1 MAKLVHAPDAFAE
14 PTEVRRNGEAGE
26 LHPHP
31 SSNGPARP
39 AASCV
44 TVAALPM
51 TSRTSG
57 ATTACRRGRRI
68 RAVAVAVVVALG
80 LPAGGPALVR
90 ADGNT
95 DGRVQAKALVVEGA
109 RLLRRGEAQTALQRF
124 QSAYDL
130 YPSPKIHFDFGLAY
144 KTLGRPVEAVQAFQK
159 FLADASDAD
168 REERMQAWR
177 MLDELMRRVV
187 SLELTCSES
196 GAEIFLDGHPRG
208 RTPRSE
214 PLVLEPGV
222 HELVV
227 KAPGTDFL
235 PYSQS
240 LTAEAGKKV
249 LVSIHLVHAPGRV
262 PALPEPV
269 PTAEP
274 VALRPEVIT
283 APPAR
288 PTPAVP
294 AYKRWWFWAGV
305 GVLAGAVATTAVLVS
320 RDRRTS
326 CTGPLCSGVEP

>member
-1 MAKLVHAPDAFAE
+1 
-14 PTEVRRNGEAGE
+14 
-26 LHPHP
+26 
-31 SSNGPARP
+31 
-39 AASCV
+39 
-44 TVAALPM
+44 M

-57 ATTACRRGRRI
+57 AMTARRRGRRVP
-68 RAVAVAVVVALG
+68 AVAVAVGLVVLG
-80 LPAGGPALVR
+80 GGPALVR
-90 ADGNT
+90 ANGNT
-95 DGRVQAKALVVEGA
+95 EGRVQAKALVVEGA
-109 RLLRRGEAQTALQRF
+109 RLLRRGEAEAALQRF

-177 MLDELMRRVV
+177 MLDELMRRLV

-196 GAEIFLDGHPRG
+196 GAEILLDGHSRG

-214 PLVLEPGV
+214 PLILEPGA

-262 PALPEPV
+262 PAVPAPV
-269 PTAEP
+269 LTAEP
-274 VALRPEVIT
+274 RALRPEVIT
-283 APPAR
+283 APPPGPA
-288 PTPAVP
+288 PAVP

-305 GVLAGAVATTAVLVS
+305 GVVAGAVATTVVLVS